1 MSARSWKTF
10 LSTCKYLFIFQCAI
24 CNLLHVLTSDIHIY
38 MHLLILSHSKTD
50 QSQRASYEVDDL
62 KGSDD
67 EDGPRCQPRRSSRR
81 RSSMAESDDES
92 INSRSSMASNAFSA
106 VLSLAEELMVN
117 SDDVPL
123 DARSVDL
130 PTMPE
135 QTQLRRN
142 RSVASASS
150 VGPDIADKQHQKR
163 RSSFDAAA
171 LGDLLVGKSNYLKA
185 VEVEE
190 DALRGGLGQEDFHAS
205 MLLWDANKSSKDNA
219 SNEFKEG
226 QCEEQDHHFSG
237 YLNDCIPEMEEE
249 IQLLD
254 ANNGPRLADDKSAR
268 SLQRAKSAD
277 AFPSKRRKSRRRKSK
292 DTSSVHSVGSL
303 NTSESLDF
311 SELAEKSM
319 QMEEYEEASADVAGR
334 PRKSI
339 LKHMSSLSLESL
351 DIESRIVELDL
362 NDDLANETTS
372 KNDRSMNK
380 RRLAQP
386 RSSISSIPSVVLDA
400 LGDEVNA
407 EDEVENANNK
417 VVKTAIRS
425 SGQRASSRASISSIP
440 SVVLSALENE
450 VDGDADLEDDAQD
463 DVAVGDDVP
472 TNPSSRSRPQRSRS
486 SSFASVPSA
495 VLDTL
500 QSELAAEGA
509 IDEQPGRLVR
519 NRDDSS
525 KIHLSKPSSLREL
538 QPTDLAT
545 ASNQP
550 SEDSS
555 PEVEIG
561 CKTKG
566 QVARKGSLNAL
577 LGLLPNLED
586 ELDEEV
592 DDISPPTKPQGGREI
607 RKTLS
612 FDKLK
617 AIMNDSL
624 TKVAL
629 DDNGVDNNDSNS
641 TFGSF
646 DKPNR
651 PRERSS
657 SYGRLK
663 DIMGDLV
670 GDDSHSSL
678 PKAAPAAPASKGML
692 ACMDST
698 RAFDYDHESSIMQAM
713 GREAPAHYNAR
724 AVAEKEERRRKLSAG
739 KAGFGGMFQSIMAN
753 LGSEEAD

>member
-1 MSARSWKTF
+1 M
-10 LSTCKYLFIFQCAI
+10 QP
-24 CNLLHVLTSDIHIY
+24 LHVLTSDIHIY
-38 MHLLILSHSKTD
+38 MHLLILTHSKTD

-67 EDGPRCQPRRSSRR
+67 EEGLQCQPRRSSRR

-92 INSRSSMASNAFSA
+92 INSRSSMASSAFSA

-150 VGPDIADKQHQKR
+150 VGPDIADKRHQKR

-185 VEVEE
+185 VEMEE

-205 MLLWDANKSSKDNA
+205 MLLWDANKSSKANA
-219 SNEFKEG
+219 PNEFKEG

-249 IQLLD
+249 TQLPD
-254 ANNGPRLADDKSAR
+254 ANNGPRLADKSAR

-319 QMEEYEEASADVAGR
+319 QMEEYEKASADVAGR

-351 DIESRIVELDL
+351 DIESRVIELDL
-362 NDDLANETTS
+362 NDDLANETAS
-372 KNDRSMNK
+372 KNERSVNK
-380 RRLAQP
+380 RRSAQP

-417 VVKTAIRS
+417 VVKTTIRS

-450 VDGDADLEDDAQD
+450 VNGDTDLEDDAQD

-500 QSELAAEGA
+500 QSELGAEGA
-509 IDEQPGRLVR
+509 IDEQLERPIG

-525 KIHLSKPSSLREL
+525 KTHLSKPSSLREL

-555 PEVEIG
+555 PEVETG

-617 AIMNDSL
+617 ALMNDSL
-624 TKVAL
+624 TKL
-629 DDNGVDNNDSNS
+629 DPDDNGVDNNDSNS

-657 SYGRLK
+657 SYWRLK

-678 PKAAPAAPASKGML
+678 PKAAPAAPANKGML

-753 LGSEEAD
+753 LGSEEAE